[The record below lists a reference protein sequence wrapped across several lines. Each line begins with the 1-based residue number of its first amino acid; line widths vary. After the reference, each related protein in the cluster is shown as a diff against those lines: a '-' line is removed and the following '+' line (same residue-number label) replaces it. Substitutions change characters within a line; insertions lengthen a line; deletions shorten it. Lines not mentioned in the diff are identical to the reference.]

1 LQIIYS
7 SQPFGYDEATLNGV
21 LLDARRCNLRDG
33 VTGALVCRQDVY
45 LQLLEGPAETVRASF
60 ERISRDDRHTDV
72 RLHVSR
78 SVSDRMFGQ
87 WAMLHDPARS
97 SIWSSSEISGGAL
110 DRATAEDFVAMFEAI
125 ASHAGAGS
133 PE

>member
-1 LQIIYS
+1 MQIIYS
-7 SQPFGYDEATLNGV
+7 SQPFGYDESVLNGV
-21 LLDARRCNLRDG
+21 LLDARRCNRRDG
-33 VTGALVCRQDVY
+33 VTGALVCRQDIY
-45 LQLLEGPAETVRASF
+45 LQLLEGPAEAVRASF
-60 ERISRDDRHTDV
+60 GRISRDDRHTDV

-110 DRATAEDFVAMFEAI
+110 DRATAEDFVAMFEAL
-125 ASHAGAGS
+125 ASHAEAGS